1 MISLRKLAN
10 SFRHAL
16 RGIKNVFVAEQSF
29 RIQVII
35 GALVIILAFVWS
47 LDTWERIL
55 ITLLVGMVLILELIN
70 STFERMADG
79 FKPRLSPIV
88 AEIKDI
94 MAGTVLLSSVLAA
107 VIGLFILGPHLLD
120 FLSKIS

>member
-1 MISLRKLAN
+1 MISVKKLFK
-10 SFRHAL
+10 SFSHAL
-16 RGIKNVFVAEQSF
+16 RGIKSVFVSEQSF

-35 GALVIILAFVWS
+35 GTLVIVLAFVWP
-47 LDTWERIL
+47 LETWEHIL
-55 ITLLVGMVLILELIN
+55 IMLLVGMVLILELIN

-79 FKPRLSPIV
+79 FKPRLNPIV